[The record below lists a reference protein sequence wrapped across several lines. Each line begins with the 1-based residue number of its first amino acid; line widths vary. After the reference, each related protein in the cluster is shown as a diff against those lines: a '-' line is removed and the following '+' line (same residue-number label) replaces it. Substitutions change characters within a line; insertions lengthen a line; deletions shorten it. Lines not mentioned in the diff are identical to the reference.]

1 MSILAFEI
9 GFDHYLFK
17 LPLDI
22 TRFSDEHRRQIRY
35 GYDAA
40 KQQRVTQRTP
50 DLYESKLISLRDRA
64 LIKGFEMSLTPEDLR
79 TKLNNTGNRCP
90 ITGETFTFA
99 AQELTDWSVDRVDN
113 DLGYTLSNIEIVS
126 VRANQAKD
134 DLDLAGIIKKAMGKP
149 DPL

>member
-1 MSILAFEI
+1 MSNLAFEI

-22 TRFSDEHRRQIRY
+22 ARFSDEHRRQIRY

-79 TKLNNTGNRCP
+79 TKLNKTGNRARSP
-90 ITGETFTFA
+90 VKH
-99 AQELTDWSVDRVDN
+99 S
-113 DLGYTLSNIEIVS
+113 
-126 VRANQAKD
+126 
-134 DLDLAGIIKKAMGKP
+134 
-149 DPL
+149 PLQYKN

>member
-40 KQQRVTQRTP
+40 KQQRVTQRNLKTTNNNNI
-50 DLYESKLISLRDRA
+50 SK
-64 LIKGFEMSLTPEDLR
+64 T
-79 TKLNNTGNRCP
+79 
-90 ITGETFTFA
+90 
-99 AQELTDWSVDRVDN
+99 
-113 DLGYTLSNIEIVS
+113 
-126 VRANQAKD
+126 
-134 DLDLAGIIKKAMGKP
+134 
-149 DPL
+149 